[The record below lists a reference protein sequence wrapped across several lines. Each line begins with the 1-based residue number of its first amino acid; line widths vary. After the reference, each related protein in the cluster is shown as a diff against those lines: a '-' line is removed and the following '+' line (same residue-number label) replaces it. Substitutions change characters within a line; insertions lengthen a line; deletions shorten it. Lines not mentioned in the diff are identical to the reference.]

1 VSLESEQLV
10 ARYGVPDF
18 AGAVVASSDELVAR
32 LVECAI
38 GERQDMGSK
47 DLEQEKITCFIA
59 AELFY
64 QFYKKTVTHWKQEI
78 MTMDFHDLRFESSLS
93 LYMSLRRCGFLL
105 SDISGS
111 SNTIWFTITSMS
123 VLTTWIEEDKQTRQR
138 VYSQ

>member
-64 QFYKKTVTHWKQEI
+64 QFYKKNSNALEARNN
-78 MTMDFHDLRFESSLS
+78 DDGFPRFA
-93 LYMSLRRCGFLL
+93 
-105 SDISGS
+105 I
-111 SNTIWFTITSMS
+111 
-123 VLTTWIEEDKQTRQR
+123 
-138 VYSQ
+138 